1 MYKISVSSRSE
12 EEISRIVAHALTS
25 QQNRNWLFQMG
36 QQRANG
42 AKEVEKLS
50 RFYHSDSQYSL
61 DDVPSRY
68 PMDLVYTKKIPCKRF
83 ASHPTCLH
91 EIYGVKATRTSQM
104 QRLLPGKFLKKHS
117 SKVFTCAKYVL
128 QEGLKKGARL
138 IVPGLSEVSKGMSAL
153 NQSNKAS
160 SLYSDANTLARVIRF
175 VDDKMGNLDEVTKQT
190 WKLWDDIDKSVLFY
204 LHIIT
209 PYQIAENK
217 GDDAKEKPFSLACF
231 SDKSFVHIE
240 AMKPFINDFD
250 KAVTKGLGGQIST
263 FIKGDIMRKAGL
275 SYGYGLNFHLN
286 NQAGGDKQL
295 DKTVKFG
302 TDLGMYKAGVWVPM
316 KE

>member
-12 EEISRIVAHALTS
+12 EAVSRIVAHALTD
-25 QQNRNWLFQMG
+25 QQKRAWLLQMG
-36 QQRANG
+36 QHRANG

-50 RFYHSDSQYSL
+50 RFFHADSKYNL

-68 PMDLVYTKKIPCKRF
+68 PMELVFTKKVPCKRF
-83 ASHPTCLH
+83 GSHPTCFH
-91 EIYGVKATRTSQM
+91 EIYGLKATRTTAM
-104 QRLLPGKFLKKHS
+104 QRRLPGKLLKKHS
-117 SKVFTCAKYVL
+117 SKVFSCAKYVF
-128 QEGLKKGARL
+128 QEGIKKGTRL
-138 IVPGLSEVSKGMSAL
+138 LVPGLSEISKGASAL

-160 SLYSDANTLARVIRF
+160 SLYDDANKLARILRF
-175 VDDKMGNLDEVTKQT
+175 VDDKMGNLDAETKRI

-204 LHIIT
+204 VHIIT
-209 PYQIAENK
+209 PYQVAENK
-217 GDDAKEKPFSLACF
+217 GDDSKENPLSHANF

-250 KAVTKGLGGQIST
+250 KAVTKGLGGEIKT

-275 SYGYGLNFHLN
+275 SYGYGVNFHLH
-286 NQAGGDKQL
+286 NQVTGDKQL

-302 TDLGMYKAGVWVPM
+302 TDLGMFKAGAWIPM